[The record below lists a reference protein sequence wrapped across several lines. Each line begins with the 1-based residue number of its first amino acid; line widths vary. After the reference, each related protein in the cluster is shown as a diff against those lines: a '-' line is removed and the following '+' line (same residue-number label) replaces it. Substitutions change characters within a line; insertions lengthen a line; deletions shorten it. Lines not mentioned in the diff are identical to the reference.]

1 MGPQNGRRRHAVRL
15 TAALVALAALGVVA
29 AGCGGGS
36 PPAGVARLG
45 TTTGATTTDAGPS
58 AEGTLGSG
66 GSGPSTATG
75 GTGQARLRIAGGSR
89 KQALKFAQC
98 MRAHGVPN
106 FPDPGSDGSFS
117 FSGNPKQMAGFQTAS
132 IACRKLLPAGKPPSP
147 AQQAAMRRQA
157 LEFSS
162 CMRSHGFPQFPDP
175 TFSDGGIQIRL
186 NRNAGLDPS
195 SPAFQRAQQACRSF
209 MPGKAGVK

>member
-1 MGPQNGRRRHAVRL
+1 MGPQNGRRRQAVRL

-36 PPAGVARLG
+36 PSAGVAQLG
-45 TTTGATTTDAGPS
+45 TTTGATTTGSGPA

-75 GTGQARLRIAGGSR
+75 GGQARIRIAGGTQ
-89 KQALKFAQC
+89 KQGLRFAQC
-98 MRAHGVPN
+98 MRAHGVPS
-106 FPDPGSDGSFS
+106 FPDPSSDGSFS

-132 IACRKLLPAGKPPSP
+132 QACRKLLPKGKPPSP
-147 AQQAAMRRQA
+147 AEQAAMRKQA
-157 LEFSS
+157 LKFSS

-175 TFSDGGIQIRL
+175 VFTDGGIQIRL
-186 NRNAGLDPS
+186 NKNAGMDPS
-195 SPAFQRAQQACRSF
+195 SPAFQRAQQACQSF
-209 MPGKAGVK
+209 MPGKVGAK